1 MGFCSHKDF
10 DLKQS
15 LQCCFQSTLNM
26 LDERELERRSSCSAS
41 SSKSSML
48 MGEEEQLDNKMVDD
62 RKYTQQNKME
72 EEVIVTEE
80 QVGDFLVHCYAQK
93 EKETNLAIGNTCSKV
108 YLTDSPDIYLKSIYF
123 DCLVISR
130 TKWIFLVFSC
140 PRNPFIPGTE
150 TLWPPSSSQ
159 VQQCR
164 SNQVGQ
170 NHF

>member
-1 MGFCSHKDF
+1 
-10 DLKQS
+10 
-15 LQCCFQSTLNM
+15 M
-26 LDERELERRSSCSAS
+26 LDERELERRSSCSAG
-41 SSKSSML
+41 SSKSIML
-48 MGEEEQLDNKMVDD
+48 VGEEEQLDNKMVDD
-62 RKYTQQNKME
+62 RKCTQQNKMGE

-150 TLWPPSSSQ
+150 TLWPPNSSQ

>member
-1 MGFCSHKDF
+1 
-10 DLKQS
+10 
-15 LQCCFQSTLNM
+15 M

-41 SSKSSML
+41 SSKSSL
-48 MGEEEQLDNKMVDD
+48 LVGEEEQLDNKMVED
-62 RKYTQQNKME
+62 RKYTQQNKMGE

-140 PRNPFIPGTE
+140 PRNPIIPGTK

-164 SNQVGQ
+164 SNQVRQ